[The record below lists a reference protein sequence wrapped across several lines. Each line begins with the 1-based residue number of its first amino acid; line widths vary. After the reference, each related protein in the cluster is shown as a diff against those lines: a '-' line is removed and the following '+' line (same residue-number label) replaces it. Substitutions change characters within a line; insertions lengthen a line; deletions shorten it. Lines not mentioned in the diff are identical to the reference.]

1 MNGELGANKVSLG
14 GNDAKAVFALRAD
27 QGQSADYL
35 CFSIP
40 LQTEGRDKRLGL
52 YGLYMERDNQA
63 FGCYRGVESVRSVGG
78 RIEIDLIWKANGS

>member
-35 CFSIP
+35 CFSILCKP
-40 LQTEGRDKRLGL
+40 KGETSVLAYMVCTWNEITKRSGATEVSSQ
-52 YGLYMERDNQA
+52 YEA
-63 FGCYRGVESVRSVGG
+63 SVVASKS
-78 RIEIDLIWKANGS
+78 I